1 MILIKGGRVVSP
13 KNGVDG
19 LYDILIDGDRIVR
32 VSSEPIEGLPEDV
45 RVLDAGGKHVF
56 PGFIDMH
63 VHLRDPGQTHKED
76 IHTGCAAAAAG
87 GVTSLACMPNTR
99 PAVDSPETIR
109 YILDKAQTASARVY
123 PVACVTKSMDG
134 EALTDMAALKNAG
147 AVAFSDDGRPVRN
160 ARTMLE
166 GMQHAACVGKKVLSH
181 CEDLDLIAGGI
192 IHKGEVSR
200 MLGVRGM
207 DRASEDSITARE
219 ICLSDSSGAPIHIC
233 HVSTRGAVDL
243 IRHAKSRGVQVTC
256 ETAPHYF
263 ILDHQKLLSK
273 DADYRMNP
281 PLREQNDIRAILGG
295 LADGTIDCI
304 ITDHAP
310 HTAEEKS
317 DFYTAPNG
325 VVGLETSFAA
335 CYTYLVKTG
344 VISLRRLVELM
355 SENPAAILDIP
366 GGSIEEG
373 GPADIAIADV
383 NRVWTVEPEKLHS
396 KSKNTV
402 FKGMT
407 LQGKVTTTICRGQI
421 VYEETAEDA

>member
-1 MILIKGGRVVSP
+1 MILIQGGRVISP

-32 VSSEPIEGLPEDV
+32 VSSEPITDLPEDV
-45 RVLDAGGKHVF
+45 QLLDAAGKHVF
-56 PGFIDMH
+56 PGFVDMH

-76 IHTGCAAAAAG
+76 ILTGCAAAAAG
-87 GVTSLACMPNTR
+87 GVTSVACMPNTK
-99 PAVDSPETIR
+99 PAVDSPEVIR
-109 YILDKAQTASARVY
+109 YILDKAQSAQARVY
-123 PVACVTKSMDG
+123 PVACVTKGMDG

-166 GMQHAACVGKKVLSH
+166 GMQHAACVGKLILSH
-181 CEDLDLIAGGI
+181 CEDLDLINGGI

-219 ICLSDSSGAPIHIC
+219 ICLADSSGAPIHIC

-243 IRHAKSRGVQVTC
+243 IRHAKSRGVRVTC

-263 ILDHQKLLSK
+263 ILDHKKLLSK

-281 PLREQNDIRAILGG
+281 PLREQKDIRAILGG

-310 HTAEEKS
+310 HTAEEKA
-317 DFYTAPNG
+317 DFYSAPNG

-335 CYTYLVKTG
+335 CYYLSG
-344 VISLRRLVELM
+344 QDRRHL
-355 SENPAAILDIP
+355 AAAA
-366 GGSIEEG
+366 GR
-373 GPADIAIADV
+373 AD
-383 NRVWTVEPEKLHS
+383 E
-396 KSKNTV
+396 
-402 FKGMT
+402 
-407 LQGKVTTTICRGQI
+407 
-421 VYEETAEDA
+421 

>member
-1 MILIKGGRVVSP
+1 MILIEGGRVVSP
-13 KNGVDG
+13 KNG
-19 LYDILIDGDRIVR
+19 IDGMYNILTDGDQVVQISSDPIVC
-32 VSSEPIEGLPEDV
+32 PEDTQV
-45 RVLDAGGKHVF
+45 IHAGGKYVF

-63 VHLRDPGQTHKED
+63 VHFRDPGQTYKED
-76 IHTGCAAAAAG
+76 IYTGSEAAAAG
-87 GVTSLACMPNTR
+87 GVTSVACMPNTK
-99 PAVDSPETIR
+99 PPVDSVETIR
-109 YILDKAQTASARVY
+109 YILDKAADAKTRVY
-123 PVACVTKSMDG
+123 PVACVTRDMEGK
-134 EALTDMAALKNAG
+134 ELTDMAALKNAG
-147 AVAFSDDGRPVRN
+147 AVAFSDDGRPVKN
-160 ARTMLE
+160 ARVMLE
-166 GMQHAACVGKKVLSH
+166 GMQHAACVGRKVLSH

-192 IHKGEVSR
+192 MHKGDVSR
-200 MLGVRGM
+200 LLGVPGM

-219 ICLSDSSGAPIHIC
+219 ICLSASSGAPIHIC
-233 HVSTRGAVDL
+233 HVSTKGSVDL
-243 IRHAKSRGVQVTC
+243 IRNAKAQGVRVTC

-263 ILDHQKLLSK
+263 ILDHQKLLSR

-281 PLREQNDIRAILGG
+281 PLREQKDIRAVLGG

-310 HTAEEKS
+310 HSAEEKA

-344 VISLRRLVELM
+344 VITMRRLVELM
-355 SENPAAILDIP
+355 SENPAAILGIP

-373 GPADIAIADV
+373 GIADITIADLD
-383 NRVWTVEPEKLHS
+383 RSWTVEPEKLHS

-407 LQGKVTTTICRGQI
+407 LRGKVVTTICRGKI
-421 VYEETAEDA
+421 VYSE